1 MAGVCR
7 TYGKVRIRSGA
18 WRHKTPRCTIP
29 GGTTGVLGVMVM
41 PYHSEHRWSRV
52 GAVYASDV
60 CQFRDIYLRP
70 TLNIVAINFVFVI
83 ELFIIV
89 YYSHKKIISPI

>member
-1 MAGVCR
+1 MKDV
-7 TYGKVRIRSGA
+7 IREIPDYIPMNIPSINTG
-18 WRHKTPRCTIP
+18 CTIP
-29 GGTTGVLGVMVM
+29 SGTTGVLGVMVM